1 MLSSLIFLFASSP
14 SLAAEPRADFLCPFR
29 PVAFRAALSES
40 MRPNARDITDAFT
53 EYRERF
59 GACRKMSRAADGS
72 YRLRFGEASVPV
84 KIEWAKN
91 GRLNAIAF
99 GAEEFPG
106 DTREKLRE
114 RVGAGALSV
123 LKEGKPVF
131 SVAGESFRSVG
142 ETAQLLALRAY
153 RRQVA
158 RGKLSP
164 ATVVTLKA
172 ADHVFSPGPLAFF
185 PRRDVPLTLESVAQ
199 LAFRSRD
206 NVAADLLLRAV
217 AGAEA
222 LGLRAP
228 VFTYR
233 ELNQLLRLPAAEGEA
248 AWAAGKVGEA
258 SAGSLREPLLDLS
271 PLAKKVGWFAST
283 DELAQAAHELRDD
296 DALTDPVAP
305 PGWERTGEFPLT
317 LNFTRATQV
326 NGAWF
331 TVSVSV
337 SEPGQQGFARA
348 RELADRAVAL
358 AAKEP

>member
-1 MLSSLIFLFASSP
+1 MLSSLIALLLTSPAFA
-14 SLAAEPRADFLCPFR
+14 ATAPRADFLCPFK
-29 PVAFRAALSES
+29 PAAFRAALSAG
-40 MRPNARDITDAFT
+40 MRPNARDISDAFT
-53 EYRERF
+53 DYRERF
-59 GACRKMSRAADGS
+59 GPCRSMSRAADGS
-72 YRLRFGEASVPV
+72 YRLQFGEAAVPV
-84 KIEWAKN
+84 KVEWAKN

-99 GAEEFPG
+99 AAEEFPG
-106 DTREKLRE
+106 DTREKLRA
-114 RVGAGALSV
+114 RIGSGSLSV
-123 LKEGKPVF
+123 LKDGEPVF
-131 SVAGESFRSVG
+131 SVAGDLPRSVG

-158 RGKLSP
+158 LGKLSP

-185 PRRDVPLTLESVAQ
+185 PRRDIPLTLESVVQ

-206 NVAADLLLRAV
+206 NVAADLLLKAV
-217 AGAEA
+217 GAGE

-233 ELNQLLRLPAAEGEA
+233 ELNQLLRLPLAEGEA

-258 SAGSLREPLLDLS
+258 PAGSLREPLLDAS
-271 PLAKKVGWFAST
+271 PLSRKVGWFTST
-283 DELAQAAHELRDD
+283 DELAQAAYELRAD
-296 DALTDPVAP
+296 DALTDPAAP

-326 NGAWF
+326 NGAWIS
-331 TVSVSV
+331 VSVSV
-337 SEPGQQGFARA
+337 DEPGQKGFVRA
-348 RELADRAVAL
+348 RELADRAAAL